1 MRPQRRRLTRRR
13 FRRIGPPDAAAE
25 SVPETVPAP
34 ADAPA
39 AVPPRPMRCMCGT
52 ILEIAA
58 DDHGA
63 RKSCSTCRRRF
74 EVQIAYDLTAGRND
88 ISIHYLTE
96 KNVRTGETCI
106 IGSTTTDVTLPSVG
120 RKAAARP
127 LEPEPPQE
135 ALHKCSCGV
144 LLLVRKKHYESR
156 VRCPECDARW
166 MMAMLFDPVENSF
179 SLQTFSLADPSS
191 GTTQVLTKL

>member
-25 SVPETVPAP
+25 AVPVPEADPAP
-34 ADAPA
+34 ADA
-39 AVPPRPMRCMCGT
+39 PPRPMRCMCGT
-52 ILEIAA
+52 ILEISA
-58 DDHGA
+58 DDQGA

-88 ISIHYLTE
+88 ISIHYLSE
-96 KNVRTGETCI
+96 QNVRTGETCI
-106 IGSTTTDVTLPSVG
+106 MGSATTAASLPSVG
-120 RKAAARP
+120 KKAAARP
-127 LEPEPPQE
+127 LEPEPPEE
-135 ALHKCSCGV
+135 ALHKCTCGA
-144 LLLVRKKHYESR
+144 LLLVRKKDYESR
-156 VRCPECDARW
+156 VRCPACDARW

-179 SLQTFSLADPSS
+179 SLQTFSLADAPS